1 MRKNEQIL
9 LRYIGWERAEEG
21 SELQIVLGHAI
32 VWSEGRRSICRVD
45 FEGLYISIPT
55 DTNGRPHYDVY
66 CYIQAESSDS
76 AFSAGL
82 RWRELLALG

>member
-32 VWSEGRRSICRVD
+32 VWSEDEEAS
-45 FEGLYISIPT
+45 
-55 DTNGRPHYDVY
+55 
-66 CYIQAESSDS
+66 AE
-76 AFSAGL
+76 
-82 RWRELLALG
+82 